1 MTECC
6 REAVSGL
13 DRSECANA
21 GLLLA
26 RYLRVPVNSKQA
38 DDANVR
44 EKDLHAIERKKL
56 FKNVCTASRQMDTLY
71 KQAFARRKKCIETS
85 KTRTLHGV
93 FETEGRMVI
102 GLGGEN
108 VLETGL
114 TLEHTYGTPIIPGS
128 ALKGLASHYCSQV
141 WGPQNPDFLIHNGKG
156 AAKQAGEFA
165 KILFGDADGAG
176 FITFY
181 DGWIT
186 PQSVAQQ
193 TSGLM
198 KDVMTPHHGDYYS
211 SKGKSAPT
219 DYDDPNPVLFL
230 TVTGQFHIAVSC
242 SEASDNGS
250 RWAALAFRIL
260 KEALSSWGVGG
271 KTLAGYG
278 RMKLVGDTK
287 ESGGCCDASEA
298 EKTIEVTMNG
308 FNNKG
313 NPILKTGG
321 NIRCVL
327 PPGEVIEPTM
337 KKGEIRQFRILE
349 IRPKEVY
356 LVTSKKLT

>member
-1 MTECC
+1 MAECC

-13 DRSECANA
+13 DRRKCANA

-26 RYLRVPVNSKQA
+26 RYLRVPVKQEG
-38 DDANVR
+38 DAHVRERKELFENVR
-44 EKDLHAIERKKL
+44 TAAGRMDKL
-56 FKNVCTASRQMDTLY
+56 YTQGFN
-71 KQAFARRKKCIETS
+71 RRKQCIETS
-85 KTRTLHGV
+85 NSRTVCGV

-141 WGPQNPDFLIHNGKG
+141 WGPQNPGFLIHNGKG
-156 AAKQAGEFA
+156 TVKQAGDFA

-176 FITFY
+176 FITFH

-186 PQSVAQQ
+186 PDSLARQN
-193 TSGLM
+193 SGLTI
-198 KDVMTPHHGDYYS
+198 DVMTPHHGDYYS
-211 SKGKSAPT
+211 SKAGSAPT

-230 TVTGQFHIAVSC
+230 TVTGKFHIALSC
-242 SEASDNGS
+242 SDTGDTGRQWVS
-250 RWAALAFRIL
+250 LVFRIVN
-260 KEALSSWGVGG
+260 EALSHWGIGG
-271 KTLAGYG
+271 KTFAGYG
-278 RMKLVGDTK
+278 RMKLVGK
-287 ESGGCCDASEA
+287 ETEFGGIGDNAVA
-298 EKTIEVTMNG
+298 EKPKATFGKDSPVEVTMIGTNK
-308 FNNKG
+308 KG
-313 NPILKTGG
+313 NPKLKTGN
-321 NIRCVL
+321 NIQCVL
-327 PPGEVIEPTM
+327 PPGEVIEPEM